1 MSSLLHKWRRHLR
14 CKACGGS
21 DSYFP
26 EGTVPRTGLSPIWP
40 SSFCGTCP
48 RTQCLQ
54 AVLLPFHS
62 HFLFL
67 LGNFGLVMTLE
78 AEDWRLPCIMVFC
91 ILPSYIHVGEGW
103 LPGFLGSRAP
113 ASLWCEARITDEG
126 WCIDGNSFRLV
137 GFFLFQFHYQ
147 FFFFLMLFV
156 FVHFPLYHYGY
167 FGAEWE
173 SLNQRLLVRWG
184 CKLEIPRERQI

>member
-1 MSSLLHKWRRHLR
+1 MSQNPVSSGSSPSFPLPLPVPSWEFWSRNDPRSRGL
-14 CKACGGS
+14 KA
-21 DSYFP
+21 
-26 EGTVPRTGLSPIWP
+26 TVHNG
-40 SSFCGTCP
+40 
-48 RTQCLQ
+48 
-54 AVLLPFHS
+54 
-62 HFLFL
+62 
-67 LGNFGLVMTLE
+67 
-78 AEDWRLPCIMVFC
+78 
-91 ILPSYIHVGEGW
+91 ILYSPSYIHVGEGW